1 MIGFSSEFLKILGVS
16 GLGALIVAGIGGFL
30 TETGPWYRS
39 LRNPAWKPPDWA
51 FGPVWMIILGC
62 AAFSAA
68 YAWEAAPDMPAKTS
82 ILLAFGL
89 NGLLNIFWNVL
100 FFSFRRPDWAFYEVG
115 FLWLSVLAALLV
127 VAPFSVWAAQ
137 LMIPYLIW
145 VAIAALLNY
154 RVVQLNRPFGTD

>member
-16 GLGALIVAGIGGFL
+16 GLWALIVAGIGGFL

-68 YAWEAAPDMPAKTS
+68 YAWEAVPSLDVKTN
-82 ILLAFGL
+82 ILMVFGI
-89 NGLLNIFWNVL
+89 NGILNILWNVL
-100 FFSFRRPDWAFYEVG
+100 FFSFRRPDWAFYEVV
-115 FLWLSVLAALLV
+115 FLWLSVLAVILVIVPFSTSAALLMV
-127 VAPFSVWAAQ
+127 
-137 LMIPYLIW
+137 PYLVW
-145 VAIAALLNY
+145 VAIAALLNF
-154 RVVQLNRPFGTD
+154 RVVQLNRPFWAG